1 LAILYCP
8 GCARKLRIP
17 DNKRGRVTCPLCGSE
32 WFHPEV
38 EAPLDQDLARTA
50 LDELFTLARKY
61 SSSDAYLELMRFVGR
76 FGFYS
81 PFNAMLIG
89 TQLPGAHFVCT
100 ARKWLRD
107 YRREIKIG
115 ARPIVILQPKG
126 PVLFVFDVSDT
137 TPLPNARPLPPQVE
151 NPFEVRNGKVGGQLA
166 LTIEN
171 AKRDGVRVT
180 ERADGSQRAGS
191 IQSAAAGQ
199 YQEFTTAKKPLPKS
213 TKIPVWFELQLNS
226 VLSAEARYG
235 TLVHELAHLYC
246 GHLGTPND
254 RWWPDR
260 QGLSITVREFEAES
274 VSYLV
279 CTRLGIDTASDE
291 YLAGYVRR
299 CPATPP
305 ISLDRVMKS
314 VWLLEQMGRASL
326 GLRKPAN

>member
-1 LAILYCP
+1 MTE
-8 GCARKLRIP
+8 
-17 DNKRGRVTCPLCGSE
+17 RGV
-32 WFHPEV
+32 
-38 EAPLDQDLARTA
+38 APLDQDSARTA
-50 LDELFTLARKY
+50 LDELFTLAGKY
-61 SSSDAYLELMRFVGR
+61 NSSDAYVELMRFVGR
-76 FGFYS
+76 FRFYS
-81 PFNAMLIG
+81 PFNAMLIH
-89 TQLPGAHFVCT
+89 TQMPGAHFVCT
-100 ARKWLRD
+100 ASRWRKD
-107 YRREIKIG
+107 YRREIKIS
-115 ARPIVILQPKG
+115 ARPIVILQPMG

-137 TPLPNARPLPPQVE
+137 AAMPNARPLPRQVQD
-151 NPFEVRNGKVGGQLA
+151 PFQVRNGKIGEELA

-171 AKRDGVRVT
+171 AKRDGVRVS

-191 IQSAAAGQ
+191 IQWAAAGQ
-199 YQEFTTAKKPLPKS
+199 HLEFTIAKKPLPRS
-213 TKIPVWFELQLNS
+213 TQVPLWFELLLNS
-226 VLSAEARYG
+226 VLSAEARFG

-246 GHLGTPND
+246 GHLGTPNA

-260 QGLSITVREFEAES
+260 QNLSLAVREFEAES

>member
-1 LAILYCP
+1 MTILSCP
-8 GCARKLRIP
+8 GCARKLRVP
-17 DNKRGRVTCPLCGSE
+17 DNKRGTVTCPLCGSE

-38 EAPLDQDLARTA
+38 EAPLDQDSARTA
-50 LDELFTLARKY
+50 LDELFTLAGKY
-61 SSSDAYLELMRFVGR
+61 NSSDAYLELARFVGR
-76 FGFYS
+76 FRFYS
-81 PFNAMLIG
+81 PFNAMLIH
-89 TQLPGAHFVCT
+89 TQMPGADFVCT

-107 YRREIKIG
+107 YRREIKVG

-126 PVLFVFDVSDT
+126 PVLFVFDISDT
-137 TPLPNARPLPPQVE
+137 AQLPNARPVRRQVE
-151 NPFEVRNGKVGGQLA
+151 DPFQVRNGTIGGQLA
-166 LTIEN
+166 GTIEN

-180 ERADGSQRAGS
+180 ERADGSQWAGS
-191 IQSAAAGQ
+191 IQWAAAGQ
-199 YQEFTTAKKPLPKS
+199 HQEFTISKKPPPKS
-213 TKIPVWFELQLNS
+213 TQIPVSFELLLNS
-226 VLSAEARYG
+226 IHSAEAKYG
-235 TLVHELAHLYC
+235 TIVHELAHLYC

-254 RWWPDR
+254 QWWPDR
-260 QGLSITVREFEAES
+260 RNLSHAVREFEAES

-326 GLRKPAN
+326 GLRKAAK